1 MKKTKYKMNLKKI
14 KRNVFILLFLI
25 LTALYIGKMQEQT
38 ENKIESV
45 QAFTEYAKEHGIALT
60 DSNYKEFMKK

>member
-1 MKKTKYKMNLKKI
+1 MKRYKLNYKKI
-14 KRNVFILLFLI
+14 KRNILILIILI

-45 QAFTEYAKEHGIALT
+45 QAFTEYAKERGLALT
-60 DSNYKEFMKK
+60 DSNYKEFLKNK